1 MNPAESCS
9 WPLTGDPERPFPGG
23 VSVSLSP
30 CDPAELDGQDAAVI
44 KVRGTHPD
52 GGHPHCGLLKANRT
66 GAHGC
71 AQKGSAKTQG
81 GKTKQEHV
89 RSTRL
94 SKMTFFNKERKKII
108 QG

>member
-52 GGHPHCGLLKANRT
+52 LHLGQFLLQAKDAFRNF
-66 GAHGC
+66 A
-71 AQKGSAKTQG
+71 GSG
-81 GKTKQEHV
+81 
-89 RSTRL
+89 
-94 SKMTFFNKERKKII
+94 ERCRILFLLP
-108 QG
+108 